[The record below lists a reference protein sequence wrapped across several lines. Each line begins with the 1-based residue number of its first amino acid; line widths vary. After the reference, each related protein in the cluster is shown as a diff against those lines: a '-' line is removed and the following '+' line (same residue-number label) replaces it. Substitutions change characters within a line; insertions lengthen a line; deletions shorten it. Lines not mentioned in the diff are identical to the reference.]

1 MDGRNGLTVLDQE
14 GTMRKIAAA
23 LAGAVVLTLGL
34 SGCATKSYVQDQVGQ
49 AAKVSEA
56 KIGEVQKQVEA
67 TQMDVAA
74 LKTSDADQNAKL
86 SELSDTARDALARAQ
101 EAGKLAKG
109 KFLYEVT
116 LTDESVKFG
125 FDRSELS
132 KEAKA
137 ALDAFAK
144 NLLAENKNVYVEV
157 QGHTDNIGTPD
168 YNLHLGQARAE
179 AVMRY
184 LNIQHGFPLHR
195 MNAISYGSAKPI
207 ADNKT
212 RAGRAQNRRV
222 TLVVLS

>member
-1 MDGRNGLTVLDQE
+1 
-14 GTMRKIAAA
+14 MRKQTAVI
-23 LAGAVVLTLGL
+23 GVAVVAMALGL
-34 SGCATKSYVQDQVGQ
+34 SGCATKTYVQEQVGQ
-49 AAKVSEA
+49 AAKVSDA

-67 TQMDVAA
+67 TQMDVAG
-74 LKTSDADQNAKL
+74 LKTSDADQNQKIAQ
-86 SELSDTARDALARAQ
+86 LSDTARDALARAQ

-132 KEAKA
+132 AEAKA

-144 NLLAENKNVYVEV
+144 KLLAENKNVYVEV
-157 QGHTDNIGTPD
+157 QGHTDSIGSPE
-168 YNLHLGQARAE
+168 YNLQLGQARAE

-195 MNAISYGSAKPI
+195 MNAISYGTAKPI

-212 RAGRAQNRRV
+212 SGGRAKNRRV
-222 TLVVLS
+222 ALVVLA